1 MKLMRRGTLILL
13 TTLAVAS
20 AAWSRDWDSVKG
32 SFDRTLT
39 VTGAVDLEVRTGSGD
54 IKVHAG
60 PSGKVT
66 IHGKIQARNDGS
78 SAEEKVKYLEA
89 HPPEPAR
96 SSTSTPPPRTLPRME
111 PCPTVPVTVTG
122 KPVEISPELVWA
134 SSSNPRSEGK
144 CTRIWPEPV
153 STRHSP
159 VGLPSAVMS
168 PAPVRSSS
176 VP

>member
-1 MKLMRRGTLILL
+1 MH
-13 TTLAVAS
+13 
-20 AAWSRDWDSVKG
+20 
-32 SFDRTLT
+32 FDRSRPRRDCKL
-39 VTGAVDLEVRTGSGD
+39 DRTGHLERPLERALGRKKGGGHQGNYERRLQ
-54 IKVHAG
+54 KVCLHFHSQ
-60 PSGKVT
+60 PQLIS
-66 IHGKIQARNDGS
+66 IS
-78 SAEEKVKYLEA
+78 
-89 HPPEPAR
+89 PEPAR

-144 CTRIWPEPV
+144 CTRIWPAPV
-153 STRHSP
+153 TTRHSP